1 MTISPKPLN
10 PTHTENFDVRRIE
23 LPDLPPEWEPLDD
36 EAKEFLKIEPG
47 QMQTLAQ
54 QHLEE
59 DIVSRR
65 WFLVRNTYAWRC
77 KSCRQGI
84 LPGAIHD
91 YITYA
96 CEPRPFHGLNEV
108 LMFWQKAI
116 DDVGYD
122 DYSMRI
128 GEAIRPITPDE
139 AKRMYFR
146 IEARTGK
153 DLAWIDFR
161 ARYLRRYKE
170 YLRALG
176 WTLSEVTRDQWELI
190 NRAAYRAYE
199 NARKGGD

>member
-1 MTISPKPLN
+1 MTTSFQPIN
-10 PTHTENFDVRRIE
+10 PEHTENFDVRRIL
-23 LPDLPPEWEPLDD
+23 LPDLPPEWEPVD
-36 EAKEFLKIEPG
+36 EEVMRFLEVKPG
-47 QMQTLAQ
+47 EIQTLAQ
-54 QHLEE
+54 HHLEE

-65 WFLVRNTYAWRC
+65 WFLVRNTWAWRC
-77 KSCRQGI
+77 KNCRQGI

-91 YITYA
+91 YITLS

-108 LMFWQKAI
+108 LMFWRKT
-116 DDVGYD
+116 
-122 DYSMRI
+122 I
-128 GEAIRPITPDE
+128 GEAGYDSYTMRVGEVIVPINAQE
-139 AKRMYFR
+139 AKKMYFR

-176 WTLSEVTRDQWELI
+176 WNISEVTKDQWELI

-199 NARKGGD
+199 DSRKGGD